1 MYAINY
7 RNCINISND
16 FINENYAYDDTFQNE
31 IKLYKILL
39 YEKYEPKERNLK
51 LISSKKFA
59 INNENIKD
67 MLLLFLK
74 LMKTLCKKLKNMRVF
89 YENYSTDI
97 LNLYLI
103 ASNNFQK
110 ISEINNITEMNRDDK
125 LKEMRE
131 IIKVIITNIEQY
143 EQTYYLLT
151 SSNKVYSLND
161 KSINKILYFRIP
173 PFIITIIMW
182 LATLYSLVYLY
193 TEGVFYISIIYI
205 LLEFIT
211 IFINYCVVTFEYT
224 NTQMD
229 YDDDNNFNS
238 LYITNRR
245 IKICKRDFTD
255 CETNFENLLKINKL
269 YDQYTILDISIYRG
283 NYCLIEYFCV
293 IMYSFGLIKHNFSTK
308 KYKDFIN

>member
-1 MYAINY
+1 
-7 RNCINISND
+7 
-16 FINENYAYDDTFQNE
+16 
-31 IKLYKILL
+31 
-39 YEKYEPKERNLK
+39 
-51 LISSKKFA
+51 
-59 INNENIKD
+59 
-67 MLLLFLK
+67 
-74 LMKTLCKKLKNMRVF
+74 
-89 YENYSTDI
+89 
-97 LNLYLI
+97 
-103 ASNNFQK
+103 
-110 ISEINNITEMNRDDK
+110 
-125 LKEMRE
+125 
-131 IIKVIITNIEQY
+131 
-143 EQTYYLLT
+143 
-151 SSNKVYSLND
+151 
-161 KSINKILYFRIP
+161 
-173 PFIITIIMW
+173 MW